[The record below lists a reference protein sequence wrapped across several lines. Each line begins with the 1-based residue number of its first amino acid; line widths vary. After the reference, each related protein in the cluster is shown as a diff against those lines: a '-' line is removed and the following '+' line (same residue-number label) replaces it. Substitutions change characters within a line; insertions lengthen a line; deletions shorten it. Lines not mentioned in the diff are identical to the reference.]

1 MGESKRGLSLDKM
14 EELIP
19 SGVIMLKGKRTPTTR
34 GLIAIMG
41 LYGVESVETELL
53 EHDPDKPWALVR
65 AVIQGTRGMYTAH
78 GDCGPDSTSRMILPH
93 YVRMAETRAI
103 GRALRWY
110 LGVGET
116 VADEMGEPA
125 RLPERTPSA
134 PAGRAGAGLLGDTGC
149 TVGEVEGFLAW
160 HSKPKL
166 SNMEPEG
173 YLALLDWLN
182 TEEGTRALHDYH
194 LRASKGPP

>member
-1 MGESKRGLSLDKM
+1 MDESKRGLSLDKM

-34 GLIAIMG
+34 GLVAIMG
-41 LYGVESVETELL
+41 LFGVESVETELL

-125 RLPERTPSA
+125 RLPERAPVA
-134 PAGRAGAGLLGDTGC
+134 PAGRAGAELLGNTGC
-149 TVGEVEGFLAW
+149 TVAEVEGFLAW
-160 HSKPKL
+160 KSKPAL
-166 SNMEPEG
+166 SELSPVARNG
-173 YLALLDWLN
+173 LIDWLN
-182 TEEGTRALHDYH
+182 TEEGTRALHAYH
-194 LRASKGPP
+194 VRDLEGS